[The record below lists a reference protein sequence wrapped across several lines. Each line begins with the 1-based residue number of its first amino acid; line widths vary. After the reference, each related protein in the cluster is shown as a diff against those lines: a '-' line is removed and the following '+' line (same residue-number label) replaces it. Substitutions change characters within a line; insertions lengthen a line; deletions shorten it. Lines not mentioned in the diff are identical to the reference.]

1 MRKLIIAFSL
11 SCVCYAQQPQAD
23 IAKTEVLPYDK
34 SKTKVVVD
42 VRNLATVELHNVW
55 VKVSGNSKT
64 YRRKVP
70 YLNANETRQI
80 IVEAVTEDGPWR
92 AEIDTI
98 EPYR

>member
-1 MRKLIIAFSL
+1 M
-11 SCVCYAQQPQAD
+11 
-23 IAKTEVLPYDK
+23 
-34 SKTKVVVD
+34 TKVQ
-42 VRNLATVELHNVW
+42 RKYLAKARTQ
-55 VKVSGNSKT
+55 
-64 YRRKVP
+64 